1 MSRNIW
7 WGLILAG
14 LFLFFYRVRLILT
27 PFLFA
32 IVIAYLLYPLI
43 ISFEGRGVSRVIS
56 ILLAYALFAVFLGV
70 LFWVFLPRLAQ
81 ELEDILKKLP
91 SQTEYWENR
100 GQDAFRSLRQIQLA
114 ATLQQ
119 ALNILLERVELAL
132 EELAS
137 RVAQVLLGVFTH
149 LVSLFISPILAFY
162 FLKDHQ
168 VMRERT
174 LQYVPAAYRG
184 EVLSVVGKINAA
196 LNGFFRGQVLVSLLV
211 GLLIYGGLALL
222 GLPYALFIGFL
233 AGVFDLIPYFGPVLG
248 FIPAAGLALLKSPT
262 TVLWVLLLFVG
273 ANQLESSIISPKVI
287 GDRVGLHPLVV
298 IFAVLVGGDLM
309 GLGGLLLAIPT
320 AAIIRVLLQH
330 FLRA

>member
-100 GQDAFRSLRQIQLA
+100 GQDAFRSLRQIQLP

-132 EELAS
+132 EELAN